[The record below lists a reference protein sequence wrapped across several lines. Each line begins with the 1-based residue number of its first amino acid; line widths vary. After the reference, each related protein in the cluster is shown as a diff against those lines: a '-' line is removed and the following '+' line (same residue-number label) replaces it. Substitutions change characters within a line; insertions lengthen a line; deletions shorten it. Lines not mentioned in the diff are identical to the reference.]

1 MFGYSNTTT
10 NTLNWVEAGMLYHT
24 YNYGTSTT
32 AYNWGT
38 STTTTS
44 GTYTSPLWRW
54 YSNEPEWYSNEP
66 ERYSNEPE
74 RKIDP
79 DESEWVSD
87 ELDEFIGK
95 FSLKEGENE

>member
-10 NTLNWVEAGMLYHT
+10 NTLNWVDAGMLYGT
-24 YNYGTSTT
+24 YYYDTSTT
-32 AYNWGT
+32 ARNWGT

>member
-10 NTLNWVEAGMLYHT
+10 NTLNWVESGALYYT
-24 YNYGTSTT
+24 YNYGTTPI
-32 AYNWGT
+32 ARNWGT

-66 ERYSNEPE
+66 ER
-74 RKIDP
+74 KIDP

-95 FSLKEGENE
+95 FSVKEGENE